1 MGRVL
6 QRNDFTKPGIVSYVG
21 GGDTEQN
28 LPASPVQGEVARSKI
43 FQPPLC
49 KGRWHAVP
57 EGLSVEHRTW
67 GMCAFWFVLRGRQ
80 SLSQPL
86 RLTAPFTQGS
96 QLSDF

>member
-1 MGRVL
+1 MSVL
-6 QRNDFTKPGIVSYVG
+6 IRLKRTTLHCVVLLFCAAPLGVSSKG
-21 GGDTEQN
+21 MILQN
-28 LPASPVQGEVARSKI
+28 LEAS
-43 FQPPLC
+43 LC

-57 EGLSVEHRTW
+57 EGLSIEHRTW

-96 QLSDF
+96 QLSKF